1 MTDKVPKQ
9 TRLLIHPHYPLVMS
23 NLSSTP
29 SGPSPI
35 ANNQRRRQHSNLNS
49 TNQER
54 IFGTALWEK
63 KLEKKVTKKKLLEQ
77 IQEELLQE
85 TLADLR
91 KVAESLEDDKW
102 KYETLSFDRI
112 KLPF

>member
-1 MTDKVPKQ
+1 
-9 TRLLIHPHYPLVMS
+9 MS

-35 ANNQRRRQHSNLNS
+35 ANHQRRHQPSNPNI
-49 TNQER
+49 TNQGER
-54 IFGTALWEK
+54 IFGTTLWEK
-63 KLEKKVTKKKLLEQ
+63 KLEKKVIKKKLLKQ

-102 KYETLSFDRI
+102 KYEKLSFDRI

>member
-1 MTDKVPKQ
+1 
-9 TRLLIHPHYPLVMS
+9 MS

-35 ANNQRRRQHSNLNS
+35 ANNQRRHQNS
-49 TNQER
+49 DNTHQAER
-54 IFGTALWEK
+54 IFGTTLWEK
-63 KLEKKVTKKKLLEQ
+63 KLEKKVTKRKLSKQ

-85 TLADLR
+85 TLTDLR
-91 KVAESLEDDKW
+91 KVADSLEDDKW
-102 KYETLSFDRI
+102 KYEKLSFDRI

>member
-1 MTDKVPKQ
+1 M
-9 TRLLIHPHYPLVMS
+9 
-23 NLSSTP
+23 
-29 SGPSPI
+29 
-35 ANNQRRRQHSNLNS
+35 
-49 TNQER
+49 
-54 IFGTALWEK
+54 WEK